1 MYCHSERSEE
11 SPENK
16 LAMRFFVVTLLRMT
30 HQTLISVWKLINLI
44 SPLVPLVWQ
53 YPIVFLLARKREKS
67 NA

>member
-30 HQTLISVWKLINLI
+30 PPTLISGWKLVSSIVALASEKI
-44 SPLVPLVWQ
+44 SSAVV
-53 YPIVFLLARKREKS
+53 ARE
-67 NA
+67 